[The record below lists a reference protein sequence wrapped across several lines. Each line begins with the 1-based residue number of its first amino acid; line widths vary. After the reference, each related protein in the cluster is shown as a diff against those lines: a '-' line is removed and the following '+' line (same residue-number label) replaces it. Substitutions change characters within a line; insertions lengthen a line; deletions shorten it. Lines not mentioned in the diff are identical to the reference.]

1 MKKFFSLLIV
11 SILLFSLCSCDSLED
26 ALDALDAA
34 KIKTFQ
40 VENLSIDL
48 NENFYRMDRLAEQFD
63 FCISSEDMVIFGSR
77 VDFAE
82 NDLSGVSLW
91 DYAEA
96 FRNNMDQS
104 TMSELTDLNG
114 IPTMQYEA
122 YDNDNEKQI
131 VFIALYEASD
141 CFWML
146 QFISEKD
153 DFRENAPLIHQYAQS
168 VKCN

>member
-1 MKKFFSLLIV
+1 MKKFFSLLAV
-11 SILLFSLCSCDSLED
+11 FMLLFSLCACDSLD
-26 ALDALDAA
+26 NALDELDDP
-34 KIKTFQ
+34 KPKTFQ
-40 VENLSIDL
+40 VENLSIEL
-48 NENFYRMDRLAEQFD
+48 NDDFFRMDRLAKEFD
-63 FCISSEDMVIFGSR
+63 FCISSEDIVIFGSR

-82 NDLSGVSLW
+82 NDLAGVSLW

-96 FRNNMDQS
+96 FRYNMEQS

-122 YDNDNEKQI
+122 YDNDNEEQI

-146 QFISEKD
+146 QFISEKED
-153 DFRENAPLIHQYAQS
+153 YRENTPLIHQYAQS
-168 VKCN
+168 VKCK